1 MPNSVAVADPLK
13 EIRSVARHP
22 RMSSLQIHAEK
33 RPEPRGH
40 GVVPTA
46 TGRARSAQVGSG
58 R

>member
-46 TGRARSAQVGSG
+46 TGRARSAQVV